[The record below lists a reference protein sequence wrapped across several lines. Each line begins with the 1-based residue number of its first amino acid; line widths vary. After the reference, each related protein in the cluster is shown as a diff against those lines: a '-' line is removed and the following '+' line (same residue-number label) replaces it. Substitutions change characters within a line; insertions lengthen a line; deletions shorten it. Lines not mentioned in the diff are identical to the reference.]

1 MAFLSMFHVSSFFLA
16 VGKVADSQQLV
27 SPREHNSQE
36 ILPLIDAF
44 LEAFLTFGTLLA
56 VTSLARA
63 AKGCLAADRVQVK
76 KTELKAKHAPPAA
89 LQKHSKA
96 RERPAIPTFPS
107 SLKRKTW
114 CDQMVQVI
122 RDGRAASLPTILD
135 EARLCAL
142 SDGLSLRSR
151 ELEEMEIEH
160 LASCLRGCASH
171 QAFREAIWAY
181 EHMEGRIGKGNRA
194 IWSVLLYCTVQ
205 ISDFDRCKLFFE
217 RLCALGA
224 PSGKDFVNIVN
235 FLAHKRDATGLLQLL
250 SDATTLGCRVSTF
263 DWNRALA
270 VCTRNNAL
278 DLAEILAGSEA
289 CSVFAAEMDVVGFNT
304 MMKAYSTAGSTSSC
318 LAVLEKMRAA
328 RLSPS
333 NTTFGIL
340 LDCCVKAKEYDLA
353 AYVFGQIQHCGLKP
367 NVVHYTTLMKGF
379 ADAHRLP
386 EATALLEEMR
396 SSPSLRPDFMTFS
409 TIIKAYADH
418 GSTERALEIL
428 KEMIASG
435 IPPDGFIFHSV
446 LGGCSV
452 RRMKGDEVV
461 DVLHEL
467 ISLGLKPS
475 NATLGC
481 LIRALV
487 GTRSFDMAMN
497 LILTASEELGV
508 QPQARIYVQLAK
520 SCADLNYAKKA
531 LEVYQAMARAALDGK
546 VQVHES
552 INLRLHRYC
561 SSCGRGEEASF
572 LFNTVS
578 NLQRGAPPALKHHAV
593 Q

>member
-1 MAFLSMFHVSSFFLA
+1 
-16 VGKVADSQQLV
+16 
-27 SPREHNSQE
+27 
-36 ILPLIDAF
+36 
-44 LEAFLTFGTLLA
+44 
-56 VTSLARA
+56 
-63 AKGCLAADRVQVK
+63 
-76 KTELKAKHAPPAA
+76 
-89 LQKHSKA
+89 
-96 RERPAIPTFPS
+96 
-107 SLKRKTW
+107 
-114 CDQMVQVI
+114 MV
-122 RDGRAASLPTILD
+122 
-135 EARLCAL
+135 
-142 SDGLSLRSR
+142 
-151 ELEEMEIEH
+151 H
-160 LASCLRGCASH
+160 
-171 QAFREAIWAY
+171 
-181 EHMEGRIGKGNRA
+181 
-194 IWSVLLYCTVQ
+194 
-205 ISDFDRCKLFFE
+205 
-217 RLCALGA
+217 
-224 PSGKDFVNIVN
+224 
-235 FLAHKRDATGLLQLL
+235 FLAHERDAGGLSQLL
-250 SDATTLGCRVSTF
+250 LDVTSSGHRVSSW
-263 DWNRALA
+263 DRNRALSI
-270 VCTRNNAL
+270 CISNDAL
-278 DLAEILAGSEA
+278 DLAEILAGPEA
-289 CSVFAAEMDVVGFNT
+289 CALLNAKMDVVGLNT
-304 MMKAYSTAGSTSSC
+304 IMKAYATAGSTSSC

-353 AYVFGQIQHCGLKP
+353 EYVFGQIQHCGLKP

-487 GTRSFDMAMN
+487 
-497 LILTASEELGV
+497 L
-508 QPQARIYVQLAK
+508 
-520 SCADLNYAKKA
+520 
-531 LEVYQAMARAALDGK
+531 
-546 VQVHES
+546 
-552 INLRLHRYC
+552 
-561 SSCGRGEEASF
+561 
-572 LFNTVS
+572 
-578 NLQRGAPPALKHHAV
+578 
-593 Q
+593 